1 MSRACAAVLGLI
13 LALLWVSPA
22 AGAPED
28 AAPDRLVPVGGPEV
42 VLQAAEIEEA
52 RATAVSRLA
61 VLAHPMEDGRA
72 LDEIEEMLGSYEDYV
87 ADRVE
92 AVFFED
98 QLVAIRSRIATHQ
111 AELDSLREEMAESLV
126 EVKEIQARWSA
137 LDEAWSRQ
145 GLADVLTSAERNDLR
160 RSIRQ
165 IRAEVSVVAKTVT
178 QARESIVELQAR
190 ARAVDLRARELDD
203 QLDAATSAT
212 RAGWAQ
218 RHSPAIWAADAG
230 VGPDED
236 RAAAVGNRL
245 FRIEAAFFDRTRPV
259 WVLHGIALALIVVL
273 ASRLRRTAEDEVT
286 RSLFVRAIPL
296 AAFSTG
302 LVFSPMYQP
311 MPPLLDAGL
320 WAAVAI
326 GGFRLATAAFGTVRL
341 HRVGAGLAVAYPLV
355 RIADVVVPS
364 TLALRWTLIV
374 TAGAGA
380 IGLAIRARQLR
391 RSEERRWPLILGLG
405 AIALVVSAATE
416 TVGFTALSR
425 PVFGATIRTGFV
437 IVVYVAGRR
446 VLRGVAAG
454 LGTWLST
461 VAAERWRTTAAG
473 WARNLGWVMEAGLL
487 VGAVLDVLYTWRLIP
502 SPPEALAAIRDA
514 KFGVL
519 GIEITLAN
527 IGLAVVTL
535 YLARQ
540 ISRVVEL
547 SLEATVLRRAN
558 VEGGTGDSIKTL
570 VRYMLLALGGLVAL
584 GMLGIEPRS
593 IAIVAGGLGV
603 GIGFG
608 LQSVV
613 ADLTSGII
621 LLFEGSIRTGDA
633 VIIDG
638 RWGQVRHIGLR
649 STVVTMVDQ
658 SELVCPNSSLT
669 SNRIENWT
677 LTSRRARVFC
687 KVGIA
692 YGSDVEL
699 AYRTLLEVAG
709 QEEDVMAEPLPE
721 VLFMEFGDNALGLE
735 LRVWTE
741 KGEERI
747 QLRSRL
753 LKAIDVAFRR
763 AEIEIA
769 FPQRDLHLKSIH
781 PRLAELLTGR
791 TDEEAHEKPSE
802 DDEPA
807 QPTEP

>member
-1 MSRACAAVLGLI
+1 MSRTCAAVLGLI
-13 LALLWVSPA
+13 FALLWVSPA
-22 AGAPED
+22 RGAPED
-28 AAPDRLVPVGGPEV
+28 AGSDRLVPVGPTEV

-72 LDEIEEMLGSYEDYV
+72 LDEIEELLGSYEEYV

-98 QLVAIRSRIATHQ
+98 QLVAIRSRVATHE
-111 AELDSLREEMAESLV
+111 AELESLREEMAEALV
-126 EVKEIQARWSA
+126 EIAEIQARWSG

-145 GLADVLTSAERNDLR
+145 ALTDVLTAAERNELR
-160 RSIRQ
+160 RSIRH
-165 IRAEVSVVAKTVT
+165 IRAEISVVTKTGT
-178 QARESIVELQAR
+178 EARQSIVELQAR
-190 ARAVDLRARELDD
+190 TRAVDLRARALDD

-218 RHSPAIWAADAG
+218 RHSPAIWAEDAG

-236 RAAAVGNRL
+236 RAAALGDRL

-259 WVLHGIALALIVVL
+259 WVLHGIMLAVIVVL

-302 LVFSPMYQP
+302 LVFGPLYQP
-311 MPPLLDAGL
+311 MPPLLDAAL
-320 WAAVAI
+320 WVAVAL
-326 GGFRLATAAFGTVRL
+326 GGFRLATAAFGTMRL

-355 RIADVVVPS
+355 RIADVAVPS
-364 TLALRWTLIV
+364 TLMLRWTLIV
-374 TAGAGA
+374 TAAAGA
-380 IGLAIRARQLR
+380 LGLAVRARQLSR
-391 RSEERRWPLILGLG
+391 MQVRHWPFILGLG
-405 AIALVVSAATE
+405 AVALVVSAATE
-416 TVGFTALSR
+416 AIGFTALSR

-437 IVVYVAGRR
+437 VVVYVAGRR
-446 VLRGVAAG
+446 VLRGIAAG
-454 LGTWLST
+454 LSTWLST

-473 WARNLGWVMEAGLL
+473 WARNLGWVMEAVLL
-487 VGAVLDVLYTWRLIP
+487 VGGVLDILYAWRLIP

-519 GIEITLAN
+519 GIEITLAS
-527 IGLAVVTL
+527 IGLAVLTL

-547 SLEATVLRRAN
+547 SLDATVLSRAN

-649 STVVTMVDQ
+649 STVVTMIDQ

-699 AYRTLLEVAG
+699 AYRTLLEVAE
-709 QEEDVMAEPLPE
+709 QEQDAMPEPAPE

-753 LKAIDVAFRR
+753 LKAIDAAFRK
-763 AEIEIA
+763 AEISIA
-769 FPQRDLHLKSIH
+769 FPQRDLHLRTID
-781 PRLAELLTGR
+781 PVVAEALASAR
-791 TDEEAHEKPSE
+791 KVPSE
-802 DDEPA
+802 DPEDPEDP
-807 QPTEP
+807 